1 MVKNTK
7 GGCNG
12 KKVAHKH
19 AVKSTKSGLRI
30 SQNKSEIYGVVK
42 RLNGNTFDVTCIDDK
57 ERRCFIRGKFKG
69 RGKRDNIIEVDKWVL
84 IGIREFQQ
92 APKEN
97 AIKSNSKGKKEMEMC
112 DLLEVY
118 SSGERDTLKRTHAI
132 FMKESELSRADMED
146 SYEFVD
152 ADTLRY
158 QKIVSSSSSSSM
170 ETIKMKKGVKLA
182 APENNMVNPQAMYGD
197 VNDINSDSDDDED
210 DDNSQE
216 ESEDQ
221 EEEESEDQEEDQEEE
236 EEEDQEEEEESEDQE
251 EEEESEDQEEEE
263 ESQKKYYADKSKS
276 NNSNKMYKVAEINVD
291 DI

>member
-1 MVKNTK
+1 MK

-30 SQNKSEIYGVVK
+30 SQNKSEIYGTVK

-92 APKEN
+92 APGEN

-118 SSGERDTLKRTHAI
+118 SSGERDALKRTHGI
-132 FMKESELSRADMED
+132 FMKESELSKADVED

-158 QKIVSSSSSSSM
+158 QKIVSSSTD
-170 ETIKMKKGVKLA
+170 TIKMKRGLKP
-182 APENNMVNPQAMYGD
+182 APENNMVSPQAMYGD
-197 VNDINSDSDDDED
+197 IDDIDSDSDSDED
-210 DDNSQE
+210 QE
-216 ESEDQ
+216 ES
-221 EEEESEDQEEDQEEE
+221 EEEESEEEE
-236 EEEDQEEEEESEDQE
+236 SEEEESEESKE
-251 EEEESEDQEEEE
+251 EEVQE
-263 ESQKKYYADKSKS
+263 KYYADKLKS
-276 NNSNKMYKVAEINVD
+276 NNAFKVEINVD

>member
-1 MVKNTK
+1 MVKNTM

-84 IGIREFQQ
+84 IGLREFQQ
-92 APKEN
+92 VPSELVLVN
-97 AIKSNSKGKKEMEMC
+97 GKKEMEMC

-118 SSGERDTLKRTHAI
+118 SSSEKETLKRTHGVY
-132 FMKESELSRADMED
+132 MKESEFSRPTATAATAE
-146 SYEFVD
+146 SEETLQFVD
-152 ADTLRY
+152 MDTLRY
-158 QKIVSSSSSSSM
+158 QKIASQKV
-170 ETIKMKKGVKLA
+170 ETIRLKAEQRKTS
-182 APENNMVNPQAMYGD
+182 NNVVDQSAFYS
-197 VNDINSDSDDDED
+197 DIESDDDD
-210 DDNSQE
+210 DDDGESSDGNNKNKNDENNKNS
-216 ESEDQ
+216 SNKS
-221 EEEESEDQEEDQEEE
+221 EEEESEEEE
-236 EEEDQEEEEESEDQE
+236 EEEVSKTQKQNTWNKNKRVYKEEID
-251 EEEESEDQEEEE
+251 
-263 ESQKKYYADKSKS
+263 
-276 NNSNKMYKVAEINVD
+276 VD

>member
-30 SQNKSEIYGVVK
+30 SQNKSEIYGTVK

-92 APKEN
+92 APGEN

-118 SSGERDTLKRTHAI
+118 SSGERDALKRTHGI
-132 FMKESELSRADMED
+132 FMKESELSKADVED

-158 QKIVSSSSSSSM
+158 QKIVSSSST
-170 ETIKMKKGVKLA
+170 ETIKMKRGLKP
-182 APENNMVNPQAMYGD
+182 APENNTVSPQAMYGD
-197 VNDINSDSDDDED
+197 IDDIDSDSDED
-210 DDNSQE
+210 QDQE
-216 ESEDQ
+216 ES
-221 EEEESEDQEEDQEEE
+221 EEEESEEEKSDQ
-236 EEEDQEEEEESEDQE
+236 DQEEEEESE
-251 EEEESEDQEEEE
+251 EEESEEEEVQE
-263 ESQKKYYADKSKS
+263 KYYADKLKS
-276 NNSNKMYKVAEINVD
+276 NNTFNVEINVD

>member
-1 MVKNTK
+1 MK

-30 SQNKSEIYGVVK
+30 SQNKSEIYGTVK

-69 RGKRDNIIEVDKWVL
+69 RGKRDNIIEIDKWVL

-92 APKEN
+92 APGEN

-118 SSGERDTLKRTHAI
+118 SSGERDALKRTHGI
-132 FMKESELSRADMED
+132 FMKESELSTADVED

-152 ADTLRY
+152 ADTMRY
-158 QKIVSSSSSSSM
+158 QKIVSSSSV
-170 ETIKMKKGVKLA
+170 ETIKMKRGLKV
-182 APENNMVNPQAMYGD
+182 APNNMVSPQAMYGD
-197 VNDINSDSDDDED
+197 VNDISDDERISEEGEDSDQEEDSDS
-210 DDNSQE
+210 
-216 ESEDQ
+216 DQ
-221 EEEESEDQEEDQEEE
+221 EEEGDQEEKEEE
-236 EEEDQEEEEESEDQE
+236 
-251 EEEESEDQEEEE
+251 
-263 ESQKKYYADKSKS
+263 YYADKSKS
-276 NNSNKMYKVAEINVD
+276 NANKMCKVAEINVD

>member
-30 SQNKSEIYGVVK
+30 SQNKSEIYGTVK

-84 IGIREFQQ
+84 IGKREFQQ
-92 APKEN
+92 APGEN

-118 SSGERDTLKRTHAI
+118 SSGERDALKRTHGI
-132 FMKESELSRADMED
+132 FMKESELSKADVED
-146 SYEFVD
+146 SCEFID
-152 ADTLRY
+152 TDTLRY
-158 QKIVSSSSSSSM
+158 QKIVSSSSSSSV
-170 ETIKMKKGVKLA
+170 ETIRMKKGVRA
-182 APENNMVNPQAMYGD
+182 APENNTVNPQAMYGD
-197 VNDINSDSDDDED
+197 IDDISDDDD
-210 DDNSQE
+210 DERTTSEEEE
-216 ESEDQ
+216 ESDQDQ
-221 EEEESEDQEEDQEEE
+221 EEEESEEEE
-236 EEEDQEEEEESEDQE
+236 NEEEESE
-251 EEEESEDQEEEE
+251 EE
-263 ESQKKYYADKSKS
+263 ESQEKYYADKLKS
-276 NNSNKMYKVAEINVD
+276 NNNTFKVEINVD

>member
-1 MVKNTK
+1 MVKNMK

-42 RLNGNTFDVTCIDDK
+42 RLNGNTFDVMCIDDK

-92 APKEN
+92 APGEH

-118 SSGERDTLKRTHAI
+118 SSGERDALKRTHGI
-132 FMKESELSRADMED
+132 FMKESELSTADVED
-146 SYEFVD
+146 SYDFVD

-158 QKIVSSSSSSSM
+158 QKIVSSSSI
-170 ETIKMKKGVKLA
+170 ETIRMKRGFKP

-197 VNDINSDSDDDED
+197 VNDISDDDD
-210 DDNSQE
+210 
-216 ESEDQ
+216 ESISE
-221 EEEESEDQEEDQEEE
+221 EEEES
-236 EEEDQEEEEESEDQE
+236 DQEEEEESDQE
-251 EEEESEDQEEEE
+251 VQE
-263 ESQKKYYADKSKS
+263 KYYADESKS
-276 NNSNKMYKVAEINVD
+276 NVNRMCKLEINVD

>member
-30 SQNKSEIYGVVK
+30 SQNKSEIYGTVK

-92 APKEN
+92 APGVN

-118 SSGERDTLKRTHAI
+118 SSGERDALKRTHGI
-132 FMKESELSRADMED
+132 FMKESELSTADVVD

-158 QKIVSSSSSSSM
+158 QKIVSSSSV
-170 ETIKMKKGVKLA
+170 ETIKMKRGLKLT
-182 APENNMVNPQAMYGD
+182 PENNMVNPQAMYGD
-197 VNDINSDSDDDED
+197 VDDISDDDDECISD
-210 DDNSQE
+210 QE
-216 ESEDQ
+216 ESEEESEESEEDEEK
-221 EEEESEDQEEDQEEE
+221 EEEESEESEEE
-236 EEEDQEEEEESEDQE
+236 EEEEEEEEKSE
-251 EEEESEDQEEEE
+251 EEQE
-263 ESQKKYYADKSKS
+263 ESQEKYYADKSKS
-276 NNSNKMYKVAEINVD
+276 NANKMCKVEINVD

>member
-1 MVKNTK
+1 MVKNEK

-30 SQNKSEIYGVVK
+30 SQNKSEIYGTVK

-92 APKEN
+92 APGEN

-118 SSGERDTLKRTHAI
+118 SSGERDALKRTHGI
-132 FMKESELSRADMED
+132 FMKESELSTADVED

-158 QKIVSSSSSSSM
+158 QKIVSSSSV
-170 ETIKMKKGVKLA
+170 ETIKMKRGFKP
-182 APENNMVNPQAMYGD
+182 APESNMVNPQAMYGD
-197 VNDINSDSDDDED
+197 VDDISDDDDERI
-210 DDNSQE
+210 SE
-216 ESEDQ
+216 EEEEDQ
-221 EEEESEDQEEDQEEE
+221 DEGEEEDQKEEEEEEEEEEESEEEEE
-236 EEEDQEEEEESEDQE
+236 EEEDQEESQE
-251 EEEESEDQEEEE
+251 
-263 ESQKKYYADKSKS
+263 KYYADKSKS
-276 NNSNKMYKVAEINVD
+276 NVNKMCKVEINVD

>member
-1 MVKNTK
+1 MVKNEK

-42 RLNGNTFDVTCIDDK
+42 RLNGNTFDVMCIDDK

-84 IGIREFQQ
+84 VGIREFQQ
-92 APKEN
+92 APNEN

-118 SSGERDTLKRTHAI
+118 SSGEKDTLKRTHGI
-132 FMKESELSRADMED
+132 FMKESELSRASTTVVAMED
-146 SYEFVD
+146 VCDFVD
-152 ADTLRY
+152 NDTLRY
-158 QKIVSSSSSSSM
+158 QKIVSSKSSSSI
-170 ETIKMKKGVKLA
+170 ETIKMRGKNKLA
-182 APENNMVNPQAMYGD
+182 PANNVVNPQAMYGD
-197 VNDINSDSDDDED
+197 INDIDSDSDIDE
-210 DDNSQE
+210 E

-221 EEEESEDQEEDQEEE
+221 EEEESEDQEEEES
-236 EEEDQEEEEESEDQE
+236 EDQKEESEDQEEESEDQE
-251 EEEESEDQEEEE
+251 EESEGEE
-263 ESQKKYYADKSKS
+263 KHYADNS
-276 NNSNKMYKVAEINVD
+276 NNSNKNKMCKVEINVD